1 MVAVMAKYSP
11 LAEKAG
17 MRKIVEQPPHGDALK
32 IAEILKNLGLIVELL
47 GSENYNIRKLR
58 GLNLDD

>member
-1 MVAVMAKYSP
+1 MVAVMAKYNP
-11 LAEKAG
+11 FAERAG

-32 IAEILKNLGLIVELL
+32 IAEILKNLGFNVELL

-58 GLNLDD
+58 GLN